1 MARVSEMPDDDGPAK
16 PRSLRPEERGVPQ
29 GLQGLVSRALRG
41 GTVLAVILVIIG
53 MILVAFRGGPN
64 LMTPST
70 TFSLVGLVSGVA
82 HLAPFD
88 FLLLGLLVLV
98 LTPVS
103 RVVISVAL
111 FSASG
116 DRQFMWL
123 TITVLTV
130 LVLSVVVGVIA

>member
-1 MARVSEMPDDDGPAK
+1 MSGAPEDGGSTPT
-16 PRSLRPEERGVPQ
+16 RSLRPEERGVPR

-41 GTVLAVILVIIG
+41 GTVLSVVLVLIG
-53 MILVAFRGGPN
+53 MILVAVRDGPS
-64 LMTPST
+64 LLTPPSA
-70 TFSLVGLVSGVA
+70 FSFGAMASGIV
-82 HLAPFD
+82 HLAPFG
-88 FLLLGLLVLV
+88 FLLLGLIVLV

-123 TITVLTV
+123 TITVLAV
-130 LVLSVVVGVIA
+130 LILSVIVGVIA